1 MKKLFKI
8 FLYNFLVLFFIY
20 LFPFSTNEVYA
31 NTYKIESIEISD
43 EYNTNF
49 NKDNIIDKAFN
60 RAFQILISKITISK
74 DYKLI
79 KNQNLKLIKSFVDS
93 FSVVNEK
100 FENNKYHGIFEITF
114 DKNKILSF
122 LRSKNIFHSRMIEK
136 KVLFIPIFI
145 NSEQSNLM
153 LFNENPFYKN
163 WYYEEHN
170 DHQYLL
176 KYILQNE
183 DLDDYKLI
191 QERINFIENYNFKEI
206 ISKYELNE
214 NFIIF
219 IVFQDKDNFKTFTK
233 FNVNSIKSNFKK
245 EFKIFDVQDQNKI
258 RDLIKF
264 MKIKYD
270 DEWKK
275 INLINTSIKLNIQIN
290 IDSNNVSLIEKIEIM
305 LNEIDLIEKYYISY
319 FDSEVSSYSILS
331 NSTPDKLINEFE
343 KYNIKIS
350 IDNNIWTLNE

>member
-1 MKKLFKI
+1 MKIKIFKL
-8 FLYNFLVLFFIY
+8 FLYNFLILFFIY
-20 LFPFSTNEVYA
+20 LFIFSTNKVYA
-31 NTYKIESIEISD
+31 NTYKIENIEISE

-49 NKDNIIDKAFN
+49 NKDAIIDKAFQKG
-60 RAFQILISKITISK
+60 FEILVSKITVSK
-74 DYKLI
+74 DYNLI
-79 KNQNLKLIKSFVDS
+79 KYQDLKLIKSFVES
-93 FSVVNEK
+93 FSIINEK
-100 FENNKYHGIFEITF
+100 FENNKYYGVFVINFN
-114 DKNKILSF
+114 KNKILSF
-122 LRSKNIFHSRMIEK
+122 LRKNNVFHSRMNHKNI
-136 KVLFIPIFI
+136 LFIPIFI
-145 NSEQSNLM
+145 NLNNDNLL
-153 LFNENPFYKN
+153 LFDENPFYKN
-163 WYYEEHN
+163 WNNKKEN
-170 DHQYLL
+170 QFLL
-176 KYILQNE
+176 KYILHNE

-191 QERINFIENYNFKEI
+191 KDRIDFIENYNFKEI